1 MLKCNYRLPRLNYCK
16 VWVNSCQLFLSQKGI
31 FFREFFSVN
40 STLWTRFSCDIT
52 LIYRSTFLISINFFS
67 TISCTL
73 SFRFYALHRKGQRH
87 FRYTRWILNK
97 ILQDNVHN
105 TSNFTNWKSLVYF
118 GVIWQDFR
126 LVRRAC
132 LAGAIKKIASH
143 VISVLSS
150 TVVISEVNRK
160 IFS

>member
-31 FFREFFSVN
+31 FFSEFNALN
-40 STLWTRFSCDIT
+40 SIFLWHNTDISFH
-52 LIYRSTFLISINFFS
+52 IFDFDKFFS

-73 SFRFYALHRKGQRH
+73 SFRFYTLLKKGQRH

-143 VISVLSS
+143 VIFVLSS